1 VTGYF
6 HAAPRAPHAGDAE
19 TVRALVFSVLG
30 VTPYVDRVVELLAAA
45 EHGDPDSRALIIERD
60 GTVAALALYGPIAG
74 TANTWR
80 LAAAIVSPQVD
91 VAEVGP
97 VILDA
102 VAARARAEGGRLLI
116 AEMPDDVALARSLA
130 LLQSSGG
137 FVEEGRVRD
146 FFRAGV
152 ALLFLRRAL

>member
-1 VTGYF
+1 MTGYF
-6 HAAPRAPHAGDAE
+6 HAAPRPPHAGDAE
-19 TVRALVFSVLG
+19 TVRALAFSVLG
-30 VTPYVDRVVELLAAA
+30 VTPYVDRVIELLAAA

-80 LAAAIVSPQVD
+80 LATAIVAPQVD

-97 VILDA
+97 VIVDA
-102 VAARARAEGGRLLI
+102 VAIRARAEGGRLLV
-116 AEMPDDVALARSLA
+116 AEMPDDIALARSLT
-130 LLQSSGG
+130 LLQANG

>member
-1 VTGYF
+1 MTGYF
-6 HAAPRAPHAGDAE
+6 HHAPRPPHAGDAE

-45 EHGDPDSRALIIERD
+45 EHGDPDSQALIIERD

-80 LAAAIVSPQVD
+80 LATAILSPQVD
-91 VAEVGP
+91 AAEVGH
-97 VILDA
+97 VIVDA
-102 VAARARAEGGRLLI
+102 VVARAQSAGGRLLV
-116 AEMPDDVALARSLA
+116 AEFADDVALGRSLA
-130 LLQSSGG
+130 LLQANG
-137 FVEEGRVRD
+137 FSEEGRVRD

-152 ALLFLRRAL
+152 AMILLRRDL